1 VVGRGGKGE
10 TVEVAARKGEGGS
23 MGGRGERGL
32 EWRENEEKGIR
43 RAVVSGASWEE
54 KKGKIAHLLEVVKVV
69 DKLQV
74 RESDRRPV
82 PRQLSEPARLDE
94 QLVVTPRRRRAGQV
108 RREPRSVSRRAE
120 VRLRGGDVGIARLD
134 VVRGG
139 GRDGTVEGSGGLGDD
154 LRVRAGKVQGVV
166 GGGRSEEGVEGRE
179 RVFEE

>member
-1 VVGRGGKGE
+1 
-10 TVEVAARKGEGGS
+10 

-94 QLVVTPRRRRAGQV
+94 QLVVAPRRRRA
-108 RREPRSVSRRAE
+108 R
-120 VRLRGGDVGIARLD
+120 
-134 VVRGG
+134 
-139 GRDGTVEGSGGLGDD
+139 
-154 LRVRAGKVQGVV
+154 
-166 GGGRSEEGVEGRE
+166 
-179 RVFEE
+179 